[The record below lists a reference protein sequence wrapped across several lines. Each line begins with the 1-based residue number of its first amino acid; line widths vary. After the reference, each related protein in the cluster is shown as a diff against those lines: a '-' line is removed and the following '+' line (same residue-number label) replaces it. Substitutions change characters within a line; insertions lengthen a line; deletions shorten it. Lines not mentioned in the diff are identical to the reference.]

1 MWWIPSGWMGFIKI
15 SNGMNGMNTWI
26 YTNSSRIQLL
36 VFNGFHINFPAISL
50 DVLAPISHI
59 HRENHRKSDGLIWQN
74 HRHHDPGIS
83 PWYHI
88 SLSQS
93 HDSLL
98 LCSSFPCFCYTPMVL
113 EPSPLNPSFKIWV
126 CSKGQTISPLVALVH
141 RHFPHISI
149 VISGHRLS
157 WSENRVPY
165 FPHQILG
172 GTPFWNKPKISG
184 HPTKMAFFHPG
195 VFPNPLKQF
204 NITGFRGWTFQHPR
218 DAAQHILRSGRF
230 SMHRTLSWGWK
241 QKIDLVNIQKAIEN
255 GHL

>member
-1 MWWIPSGWMGFIKI
+1 MGWMGF
-15 SNGMNGMNTWI
+15 TWI
-26 YTNSSRIQLL
+26 YTNYSRIQLL

-50 DVLAPISHI
+50 DVLAPI

-98 LCSSFPCFCYTPMVL
+98 LCSSFPCFCYNPMVL

-126 CSKGQTISPLVALVH
+126 CQKSQTISPLVALVH

-149 VISGHRLS
+149 VILGRCLS
-157 WSENRVPY
+157 WSENSVPY
-165 FPHQILG
+165 FPHQNLG
-172 GTPFWNKPKISG
+172 VPHFETNKKSLDIRQKWRAIHESSPIHWSSSTSLASVDG
-184 HPTKMAFFHPG
+184 RSSTRAM
-195 VFPNPLKQF
+195 
-204 NITGFRGWTFQHPR
+204 
-218 DAAQHILRSGRF
+218 LRSTSSAVGGSPCTGRF
-230 SMHRTLSWGWK
+230 PEAGNKRSIGIDCFN
-241 QKIDLVNIQKAIEN
+241 KIRRNP
-255 GHL
+255 